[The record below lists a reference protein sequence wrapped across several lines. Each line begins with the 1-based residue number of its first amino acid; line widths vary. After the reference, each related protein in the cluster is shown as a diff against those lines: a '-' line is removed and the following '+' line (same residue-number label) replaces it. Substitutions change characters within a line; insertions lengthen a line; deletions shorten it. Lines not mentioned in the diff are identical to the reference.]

1 MKARDFN
8 RQHSPN
14 KEVFEALPGMTM
26 ETLTDYQTKN
36 VKDGVYYYG
45 ILGKIED
52 LDIPALEK
60 LGKVVILTTEDIFG
74 Y

>member
-1 MKARDFN
+1 
-8 RQHSPN
+8 
-14 KEVFEALPGMTM
+14 MTM